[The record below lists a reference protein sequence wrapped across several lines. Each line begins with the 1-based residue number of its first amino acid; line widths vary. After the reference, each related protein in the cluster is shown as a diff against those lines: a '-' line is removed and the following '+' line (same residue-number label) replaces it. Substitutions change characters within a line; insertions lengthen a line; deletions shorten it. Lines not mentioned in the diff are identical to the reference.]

1 MLNTNFLNA
10 NFVKATTAGLL
21 ALALASCD
29 AQTPAEKPDP
39 SAAAIAVAE
48 DVTQS
53 LFRLSPMTGTN
64 YGFTEEY
71 MGGAYAHKLDDA
83 SPEAGILA
91 RKTVEDGLAR
101 LKAVARDGLNEQ
113 AGLTLDV
120 SIARLENAMAITVV
134 DYGNVNPS
142 GTYSPYVITQL
153 SGPHLDIPNFLDSRH
168 QVTNL
173 AEAQSYV
180 ARLGAIKGTLSGVE
194 ASVQRDAD
202 KGFILPGFAIAKITA
217 MLDDFTAGPVTEHS
231 LYTGLATKLDAV
243 EGLDAEARSEMLV
256 AAEAAME
263 QSVYPAYQ
271 SLSAVMT
278 SLLPRAQTHAGVW
291 AQPDGEKLYPALV
304 KAMGDTDLTPDEI
317 HELGLSEVAR
327 LHKEMD
333 VILTAEGMPEGS
345 VGGRMAMLTADPRF
359 TFPNTDEGRA
369 ILLAYLND
377 ELAKVNAV
385 LDEAFGAKPSQKVT
399 IRRIPEYAE
408 ASAPG
413 GYYEDPSLDGTRPGT
428 FFINLF
434 DTAIWPRFDLPS
446 LVHHESNPGHHFQIA
461 LAQDVE
467 DMPLSRR
474 ISFFNSYVEGWALYS
489 ELVASELG
497 VYGDDPYG
505 KLGQLKSELFR
516 AVRLVV
522 DTGMHHKRWT
532 RQQAIDYMHEN
543 TGSHLTDVII
553 EIERY
558 SVWPAQALGYKLG
571 QLKILELRARARAA
585 LGDAFD
591 MRAFHDLVL
600 LAGALPMKVLEARVD
615 DWIAAQ
621 KQD

>member
-1 MLNTNFLNA
+1 MLRM
-10 NFVKATTAGLL
+10 NFVRAPLAGLALL
-21 ALALASCD
+21 ALAGCEARDQVGTTDS
-29 AQTPAEKPDP
+29 
-39 SAAAIAVAE
+39 SAAAIAAAE
-48 DVTQS
+48 EVTQS

-64 YGFTEEY
+64 YGFSEEY
-71 MGGAYAHKLDDA
+71 MGGAFSHKLDDS
-83 SPEAGILA
+83 SPEAGAIA
-91 RKTVEDGLAR
+91 RQLVEDGLAR
-101 LKAVARDGLNEQ
+101 LSAIPREGLSEQ
-113 AGLTLDV
+113 ASLTLEV

-134 DYGNVNPS
+134 DYGDVDPS

-153 SGPHLDIPNFLDSRH
+153 SGPQLGIPNFMDSRH
-168 QVTNL
+168 QVTSL
-173 AEAQSYV
+173 DEAQSYI
-180 ARLGAIKGTLSGVE
+180 ARLGAIKNTLAGAE
-194 ASVQRDAD
+194 ASVTRDAD
-202 KGFILPGFAIAKITA
+202 NGFILPDFAIAKTVA
-217 MLDDFTAGPVTEHS
+217 MLEEYTAGPVAGHS
-231 LYTGLATKLDAV
+231 LYTGFVTKLESV
-243 EGLDAEARSEMLV
+243 EDLDEEARSTLLS

-271 SLSAVMT
+271 SLSALMT
-278 SLLPRAQTHAGVW
+278 SLLPRAQTQAGVW
-291 AQPDGEKLYPALV
+291 AQPGGENLYPALV

-333 VILTAEGMPEGS
+333 AILSAEGMPDGS

-359 TFPNTDEGRA
+359 AFPNTDEGRA

-377 ELAKVNAV
+377 ELAKINAV
-385 LDEAFGAKPSQKVT
+385 LDEAFGVKPSQDVT

-428 FFINLF
+428 FFINLV
-434 DTAIWPRFDLPS
+434 DTAIWPRFDLPA

-461 LAQDVE
+461 LAQDIA

-489 ELVASELG
+489 ELVAAELG
-497 VYGDDPYG
+497 VYEGDPYG
-505 KLGQLKSELFR
+505 KLGQLNSELFR

-522 DTGMHHKRWT
+522 DTGMHRKRWT
-532 RQQAIDYMHEN
+532 REEAIDYMHEN

-558 SVWPAQALGYKLG
+558 SVWPGQALGYKLG
-571 QLKILELRARARAA
+571 QLKILELRERAKTA
-585 LGDAFD
+585 LGDGFD
-591 MRAFHDLVL
+591 IRAFHDLVL
-600 LAGALPMKVLEARVD
+600 TAGALPMRTLEARVD
-615 DWIAAQ
+615 AWIAVQ
-621 KQD
+621 KPS